1 MSDTVKP
8 IVEYA
13 GQGHVLQFSPSEK
26 LIWKAT
32 SATTGGIMDQFEL
45 IALPDHFG
53 APEHV
58 HHTVDEFFY
67 VLEGAF
73 RFKVGDEL
81 VLAEA
86 GSFLFVPRE
95 IHHTWRNAAKVTSRM
110 ILTYIPGG
118 MEPFFK
124 EVSPYMF
131 ANPVDQANNRK
142 VKPEVQYRYCGSTAT
157 SVEGNTQGL
166 LW

>member
-1 MSDTVKP
+1 MSDTVQP
-8 IVEYA
+8 IVEHA
-13 GQGHVLQFSPSEK
+13 GEGHVLQFSPSEK

-32 SATTGGIMDQFEL
+32 AATTGGIMDQFEL
-45 IALPDHFG
+45 IAEPGHFG

-58 HHTVDEFFY
+58 HHAVDEFFY

-73 RFKVGDEL
+73 RFKVGDEQ
-81 VLAEA
+81 VIAEA

-95 IHHTWRNAAKVTSRM
+95 THHTWRNAATVTSRM

-118 MEPFFK
+118 MEPFFE

-131 ANPVDQANNRK
+131 VTPPDQAGIEKINQK
-142 VKPEVQYRYCGSTAT
+142 Y
-157 SVEGNTQGL
+157 NTDVVGPPL
-166 LW
+166 PA